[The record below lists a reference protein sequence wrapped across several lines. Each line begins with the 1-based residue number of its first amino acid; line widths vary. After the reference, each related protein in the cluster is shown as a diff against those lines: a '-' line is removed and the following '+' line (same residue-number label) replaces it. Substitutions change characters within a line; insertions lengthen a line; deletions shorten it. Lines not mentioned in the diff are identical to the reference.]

1 MVTVVCDDGPSVA
14 SIGSSRLAGWVRAI
28 FAATPFTASYCN
40 FFPAHLPAALAR
52 AARARWLPDFMRGE
66 RLVPSEARPSQIAV
80 MALSGSLA
88 AAGAPA

>member
-14 SIGSSRLAGWVRAI
+14 AIGSSRLADWVRAI
-28 FAATPFTASYCN
+28 SAATPVTASYCN
-40 FFPAHLPAALAR
+40 SFAAYLPAAPAR
-52 AARARWLPDFMRGE
+52 AARARQLSRFIRDE
-66 RLVPSEARPSQIAV
+66 RLVVSDARVGQIAV